1 MDDEEDEEEPCVV
14 IMTLYAVSLI
24 FAHYRQNGDKHP
36 DRTTSRLA

>member
-24 FAHYRQNGDKHP
+24 FAHYRQNGD
-36 DRTTSRLA
+36 RTTSRLA